1 MNPRATQNGNGN
13 LSFGKDPDGGVNA
26 YEKFQKYWWL
36 VRRKIWL
43 VILFAI
49 IGALYKYNE
58 VLRVQE
64 LFSATST
71 LVLDGAPTNRAV
83 ALLGVPGA
91 RYTFANELFILR
103 SDNLSRLVA
112 QNLINSFENSD
123 KSDTLSILKGRPGQL
138 ASIEV
143 IGGRAR
149 RAVRFTS
156 GGQNDNI
163 IYIRATLP
171 NPHEAARLANAYAN
185 TYQANNVEESVR
197 QIRNTSEY
205 LSKRIAETN
214 DSLRAINQRILDFHR
229 KHGYSQY
236 DVSTTAT
243 LRQISNLQEQ
253 LDQARL
259 EMISNEEEV
268 RAIDSTMQASR
279 MVETELL
286 LDATDNL
293 LNFYASQITEL
304 ILERERIRSE
314 LTAGTTPETN
324 PRIRVIEQRLAEYR
338 ERYRELLDQKLDSP
352 SLLANVDGSLGRY
365 WIQMNTRRQ
374 ELQNRN
380 RSIPRRIEAIQEQIR
395 TYEKALEEIPM
406 REVELQRMTRLRD
419 RYNNSIF
426 SFYNRQ
432 QEMELARAS
441 EGGYVS
447 ILDYAQP
454 NPNPINKQTT
464 TGVFQ
469 GAMYGIAIAVL
480 LIIGIDRIDDRIKSD
495 DDLVDLP
502 IPVTAAIPSIR
513 PLITKEFEGKN
524 FLEYKDA
531 YISSTLVTVLKPLS
545 GISEMYRRLRTNF
558 LFSIPDKKTKSI
570 VITSSN
576 PQEGKS
582 LTTSNLAV
590 VLAQSGKRVLIIDA
604 DLRRPNIDVFFG
616 LNGSPGLT
624 DYIVGNADFED
635 IFYSTVAE
643 NLIVVPSGTQV
654 PNPSEIVGSDMFRE
668 FYNRT
673 MEEFD
678 FVLVDSPPLNSVV
691 DAATIADLVDLCLI
705 VVNAGKTK
713 KKELGFAL
721 TMLQYNRQKIMGILL
736 NNVNEKSFIT
746 DYNYYNSYNYYG
758 NRITD
763 YKTNRRKEPTIWDK
777 LNA

>member
-1 MNPRATQNGNGN
+1 MDSRNSINVNNTFTNGRDG
-13 LSFGKDPDGGVNA
+13 DGGLNA

-36 VRRKIWL
+36 VRRKLWL
-43 VILFAI
+43 VVIFAI
-49 IGALYKYNE
+49 IGGLYKYNE

-103 SDNLSRLVA
+103 SDHLSRMVA
-112 QNLINSFENSD
+112 QNLLTSFENSD
-123 KSDTLSILKGRPGQL
+123 KSDTLSILKGRSGTI
-138 ASIEV
+138 ASIDV
-143 IGGRAR
+143 IGNRAR

-171 NPHEAARLANAYAN
+171 DPHEAARLSNAYAN
-185 TYQANNVEESVR
+185 TYQTNNVEESVR

-205 LSKRIAETN
+205 LSQRIQETN
-214 DSLRAINQRILDFHR
+214 DSLRAVNQRILDFHR

-236 DVSTTAT
+236 DVSTSAT
-243 LRQISNLQEQ
+243 LRQISSLQEE
-253 LDQARL
+253 LDRARL
-259 EMISNEEEV
+259 EMISNQEEI
-268 RAIDSTMQASR
+268 RAIDSTMVASR
-279 MVETELL
+279 SIETDLL

-293 LNFYASQITEL
+293 LNFYSSQISDL

-314 LTAGTTPETN
+314 LTAGTTAETN
-324 PRIRVIEQRLAEYR
+324 PRIRIIEQRLAEYR
-338 ERYRELLDQKLDSP
+338 QRYRDLLDQKLDSP
-352 SLLANVDGSLGRY
+352 SLLASVDGSLGRY
-365 WIQMNTRRQ
+365 WIEMNTRKQ

-380 RSIPRRIEAIQEQIR
+380 RSIPRKIEAIHQQIR
-395 TYEKALEEIPM
+395 EYELSLEDIPM
-406 REVELQRMTRLRD
+406 RELELERLTRLRD

-426 SFYNRQ
+426 TFYSRQ

-454 NPNPINKQTT
+454 NINPINKQTT
-464 TGVFQ
+464 TGIFQ

-480 LIIGIDRIDDRIKSD
+480 LIIGVDRIDDRIKSD
-495 DDLVDLP
+495 EDIRDLP
-502 IPVTAAIPSIR
+502 IGVTAAIPSIR
-513 PLITKEFEGKN
+513 PIIAKEFDNKN
-524 FLEYKDA
+524 FMEYKDA
-531 YISSTLVTVLKPLS
+531 YISTSLVTMLKPLS

-558 LFSIPDKKTKSI
+558 LFSIPDKKNKSI
-570 VITSSN
+570 VITSAN

-582 LTTSNLAV
+582 LSTSNLGV

-624 DYIVGNADFED
+624 DYIVGNADYED
-635 IFYSTVAE
+635 IFYASVAE
-643 NLIVVPSGTQV
+643 NLMIVPSGTQV
-654 PNPSEIVGSDMFRE
+654 PNPSEIVGSDMFRD
-668 FYNRT
+668 FYERT
-673 MEEFD
+673 MSEFD
-678 FVLVDSPPLNSVV
+678 FVLIDSPPLNSVV
-691 DAATIADLVDLCLI
+691 DAATISELADLCLI

-713 KKELGFAL
+713 KKELGYAL
-721 TMLQYNRQKIMGILL
+721 SMMHFNQQKIMGILL
-736 NNVNEKSFIT
+736 NNIDEKSFIT

-758 NRITD
+758 NRVTD
-763 YKTNRRKEPTIWDK
+763 YKTNKRKEPTLWDK